1 MKKRVLILHT
11 GGTFAMVLGGGLSAS
26 KQSSL
31 HLLENLVQRV
41 PEISLLAEIDLKII
55 CNIDSSDA
63 NIDLWKLLSS
73 AILENWSDF
82 DGFVV
87 IHGTDTMAWSATA
100 LAFFL
105 EGLTKP
111 VIFTGS
117 QKPLTALR
125 SDARANMIDSVELA
139 TYGIPEVFICFDSKV
154 HRATRA
160 TKYSNEH
167 LHAYKSYNSP
177 TIGSFGV
184 NIKIN
189 PKVLSTILPEV
200 KRHPPI
206 INDLANDNIT
216 SLLCV
221 PGALPSPAFCDA
233 LLSSTNGIIIQG
245 FGAGNLPIA
254 NNHWLELCEKAL
266 DRQIP
271 VVIAT
276 QCESGAVSLELYEN
290 GRTFSVLGAIS
301 AMDMTFEATSVKL
314 MVMLG
319 RKIPFEK
326 RHEFF
331 STPLAHEC
339 SVASHLEKIKG
350 GSSL

>member
-11 GGTFAMVLGGGLSAS
+11 GGTFAMVLGGGHSAS
-26 KQSSL
+26 KQSP
-31 HLLENLVQRV
+31 HLLENLMQRV
-41 PEISLLAEIDLKII
+41 PELSLLADIDLKVL

-63 NIDLWKLLSS
+63 NIDLWKLLSTS
-73 AILENWSDF
+73 IKENWFDF

-87 IHGTDTMAWSATA
+87 IHGTDTMAWTATA
-100 LAFFL
+100 VAFFL

-111 VIFTGS
+111 VVFTGS
-117 QKPLTALR
+117 QRPLTALR
-125 SDARANMIDSVELA
+125 SDARINMIDAVELA
-139 TYGIPEVFICFDSKV
+139 THGIPEVLICFDSKV

-167 LHAYKSYNSP
+167 LYAYKSYNAS

-184 NIKIN
+184 NIKLN
-189 PKVLSTILPEV
+189 HNVLKSILPEA

-206 INDLANDNIT
+206 INSLANGNIT

-233 LLSSTNGIIIQG
+233 LLKYTNGIIIQG
-245 FGAGNLPIA
+245 FGAGNLPIVS
-254 NNHWLELCEKAL
+254 NNWLELCEKAL

-271 VVIAT
+271 VVIST
-276 QCESGAVSLELYEN
+276 QCESGAVSLGLYEN
-290 GRTFSVLGAIS
+290 GRLLSVLGAIS
-301 AMDMTFEATSVKL
+301 SMDMTFEATSIKL

-319 RKIPFEK
+319 REIPFEK

-331 STPLAHEC
+331 ATPLAYEC
-339 SVASHLEKIKG
+339 SSATAQIKNMTG
-350 GSSL
+350 G

>member
-1 MKKRVLILHT
+1 
-11 GGTFAMVLGGGLSAS
+11 
-26 KQSSL
+26 
-31 HLLENLVQRV
+31 LLENLLQRV
-41 PEISLLAEIDLKII
+41 PEISLIANIDLKII

-63 NIDLWKLLSS
+63 NIDLWVKLATS
-73 AILENWSDF
+73 IKENWDQF

-111 VIFTGS
+111 VVFTGS
-117 QKPLTALR
+117 QRPLTALR
-125 SDARANMIDSVELA
+125 SDARINMIDAIELA
-139 TYGIPEVFICFDSKV
+139 TIGIPEVLICFDSKV
-154 HRATRA
+154 LRATRA

-167 LHAYKSYNSP
+167 LYAYKCYNASLV
-177 TIGSFGV
+177 GNFGV
-184 NIKIN
+184 NIKVN
-189 PKVLSTILPEV
+189 PKVLKTILPEI
-200 KRHPPI
+200 KRHKPI
-206 INDLANDNIT
+206 INSVANGNII

-221 PGALPSPAFCDA
+221 PGALPSQKFCNV
-233 LLSSTNGIIIQG
+233 LLESTNGIIIQG

-254 NNHWLELCEKAL
+254 QNNWLELCEKAL

-271 VVIAT
+271 VVIST
-276 QCESGAVSLELYEN
+276 QCESGSVSLDLYEN
-290 GRTFSVLGAIS
+290 GRLFSVLGAIS
-301 AMDMTFEATSVKL
+301 AMDMTFEAASVKL

-331 STPLAHEC
+331 STPLAFEC
-339 SVASHLEKIKG
+339 TPVKQKDILAG
-350 GSSL
+350 G

>member
-11 GGTFAMVLGGGLSAS
+11 GGTFGMVLGGGHSAS
-26 KQSSL
+26 KQSP
-31 HLLENLVQRV
+31 HLLDNLLQRV
-41 PEISLLAEIDLKII
+41 PELSSLADIDLKII
-55 CNIDSSDA
+55 CKIDSSDA
-63 NIDLWKLLSS
+63 NIELWKLLSTS
-73 AILENWSDF
+73 IKDNWSDF

-111 VIFTGS
+111 VVFTGS
-117 QKPLTALR
+117 QRPLTALR
-125 SDARANMIDSVELA
+125 SDARINMIDAVELA
-139 TYGIPEVFICFDSKV
+139 TYGIPEVLICFDSKV

-167 LHAYKSYNSP
+167 LYAYKSYNSS

-184 NIKIN
+184 NFKLNHKILN
-189 PKVLSTILPEV
+189 TILPEV

-206 INDLANDNIT
+206 INPLANGNIT

-221 PGALPSPAFCDA
+221 PGALPSAAFCDA

-245 FGAGNLPIA
+245 FGAGNLPISA
-254 NNHWLELCEKAL
+254 NNWLELCEKAL

-271 VVIAT
+271 VVIST
-276 QCESGAVSLELYEN
+276 QCESGAVSLGLYEN
-290 GRTFSVLGAIS
+290 GRMFSVLGAIS

-331 STPLAHEC
+331 STPLAFEC
-339 SVASHLEKIKG
+339 SSVTQIKNVTG
-350 GSSL
+350 G